1 MRAWDSTILAM
12 SDVPPPDFLHAL
24 IEPKLRAC
32 KQMDPVFTI
41 LDGNDPLQSLDQ
53 FKFMYKAA
61 WRLVENK
68 QHDGTK
74 QALMQTPNL
83 TVAAAE
89 FMQKL
94 QAAQAQLAAAGLSIP
109 GSGRRRRTKSP

>member
-1 MRAWDSTILAM
+1 
-12 SDVPPPDFLHAL
+12 
-24 IEPKLRAC
+24 
-32 KQMDPVFTI
+32 MDPVFTI

-68 QHDGTK
+68 QKDGTRK
-74 QALMQTPNL
+74 ALMQTPNL
-83 TVAAAE
+83 AVAAAA
-89 FMQKL
+89 FIQKL